1 MTTDEHAEPKLDAA
15 ETAGDNISQ
24 AKPPRKQR
32 ASRADNA
39 NPEKVLLVE
48 ETPRRLTFKKLEM
61 LEAAWK
67 RWWEAAHGDSE
78 KDYAKAKGEV
88 YTLTAE
94 YLPELCSLARNT
106 LKGRES

>member
-1 MTTDEHAEPKLDAA
+1 MMNDDAEPMPDA
-15 ETAGDNISQ
+15 ETTGDNIPQ

-32 ASRADNA
+32 DSRADTT

-48 ETPRRLTFKKLEM
+48 ETPRRLTLKKLDM

-78 KDYAKAKGEV
+78 KGYSKAKGEV
-88 YTLTAE
+88 YTQTAE
-94 YLPELCSLARNT
+94 YLPELCALARNT
-106 LKGRES
+106 LKGREG